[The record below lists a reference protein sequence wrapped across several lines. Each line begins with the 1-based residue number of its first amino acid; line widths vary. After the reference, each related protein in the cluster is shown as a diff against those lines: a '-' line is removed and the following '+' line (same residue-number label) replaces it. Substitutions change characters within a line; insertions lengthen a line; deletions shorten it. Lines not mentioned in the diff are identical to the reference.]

1 MSESKDLNFQNLS
14 TVQGA
19 QQPKPNTIASA
30 ATVAPSTFLT
40 VITGTVAIAT
50 ITPPADGTH
59 MLCFVF
65 TTTTPTAFTTTGNIL
80 PATAPKQNTPTFLVY
95 NPVTGKYHAGGT
107 TLVAS

>member
-1 MSESKDLNFQNLS
+1 MATSKALSFQDLS
-14 TVQGA
+14 TVQSE
-19 QQPKPNTIASA
+19 QQPKPPTIASA
-30 ATVAPSTFLT
+30 ATIAPTTFLT

-50 ITPPADGTH
+50 VTPPAEGTH

-65 TTTTPTAFTTTGNIL
+65 TTTTPTAFTTSGNIL

-95 NPVTGKYHAGGT
+95 NPVTGKYHAGST